1 MSPAHFR
8 LRRPDLIGVALALAL
23 ALHMPS
29 ALAAE
34 PVTLT
39 PAEVEAIK
47 LKLIAAKPNPGT
59 TAIVSFLAPGSAQA
73 YMGHVDRSLVL
84 WGTYLAG
91 FTLFKAL
98 PLPAA
103 QPGGPS
109 IGDVAI
115 GTLLLGVA
123 AASSV
128 DAYLLAVQ
136 RRAEVD
142 QVLGRLEDK
151 TAPVSP

>member
-1 MSPAHFR
+1 MRAAG
-8 LRRPDLIGVALALAL
+8 LGVALALAL
-23 ALHMPS
+23 NVAP
-29 ALAAE
+29 ALAAD

-39 PAEVEAIK
+39 DAEVKAIK

-73 YMGHVDRSLVL
+73 YMGHVDRSLML
-84 WGTYLAG
+84 WGAYLAG

-115 GTLLLGVA
+115 GTLLIGVA

-128 DAYLLAVQ
+128 DAYLLAVKQ
-136 RRAEVD
+136 REQVD

-151 TAPVSP
+151 TAPVPATP